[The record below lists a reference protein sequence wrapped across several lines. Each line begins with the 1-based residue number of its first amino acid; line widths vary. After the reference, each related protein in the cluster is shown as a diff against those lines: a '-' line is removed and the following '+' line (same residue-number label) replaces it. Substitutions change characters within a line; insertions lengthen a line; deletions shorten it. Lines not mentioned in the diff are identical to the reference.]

1 MPGTVRKMR
10 LGWTV
15 LLVGV
20 AALSSAE
27 TLRMGTWNVTN
38 YTGTG
43 RGSAFQNAIY
53 GTYQGRSFAPD
64 VLFAQEIESPS
75 AAQTFR
81 GLLNTAAGSPGDWN
95 VIFNTLTGTSGTNAN
110 NQAMFYR
117 TSKVHSTAVTVV
129 ASPSSTAGARQ
140 TLRFDFQLAGN
151 ATAEIF
157 SVYNL
162 HLKAGSSAEDQNRRQ
177 AEATSVRNNAN
188 GLTGNR
194 QIMAVGDFNWQTSSQ
209 AAWTTF
215 TGSTSNNDGRFFDP
229 INTPGSWNDNNNF
242 RFVHTQ
248 DPSGAAGMDD
258 RFDLM
263 LMGGKLGDGV
273 GTEYVGAFGTA
284 YSTTTWNDPNHSY
297 RVWGNDGTSFN
308 DTLTIT
314 GNAMV
319 GSSIAQSLVTSA
331 TVNGGHL
338 PVFADFR
345 YDVVPEPASMIALG
359 AGLLALVRRRRSANS
374 Q

>member
-1 MPGTVRKMR
+1 
-10 LGWTV
+10 
-15 LLVGV
+15 
-20 AALSSAE
+20 
-27 TLRMGTWNVTN
+27 MGTWNVTN

-64 VLFAQEIESPS
+64 VLFAQ
-75 AAQTFR
+75 
-81 GLLNTAAGSPGDWN
+81 D
-95 VIFNTLTGTSGTNAN
+95 
-110 NQAMFYR
+110 
-117 TSKVHSTAVTVV
+117 KVHSTAVTVV

-162 HLKAGSSAEDQNRRQ
+162 HLKAGNTTEDQNRRQ

-194 QIMAVGDFNWQTSSQ
+194 QIMAVGDFNWQSSSQ
-209 AAWTTF
+209 TAWTTF
-215 TGSTSNNDGRFFDP
+215 TGSTSNNNGRFFDP
-229 INTPGSWNDNNNF
+229 INTTGSWTENNNF

-248 DPSGAAGMDD
+248 DPSGSGGMDD
-258 RFDLM
+258 RYDLM
-263 LMGGKLGDGV
+263 LMGGKLGDGI

-308 DTLTIT
+308 DTLTTT

-345 YDVVPEPASMIALG
+345 YDVVPEPASMVALG
-359 AGLLALVRRRRSANS
+359 AGLLAVVRRRRNANRP
-374 Q
+374 